1 MKKVRIFPEDH
12 KWLNE
17 FHIGFPQ
24 AVGSQKMRHCIDS
37 KSSHSKSKVIKTM
50 KKKTFFFGQIPLR
63 EKKKIPPQTIM
74 RLKKI
79 CQIPFCHI

>member
-63 EKKKIPPQTIM
+63 GKKKFLHKQ
-74 RLKKI
+74 
-79 CQIPFCHI
+79 